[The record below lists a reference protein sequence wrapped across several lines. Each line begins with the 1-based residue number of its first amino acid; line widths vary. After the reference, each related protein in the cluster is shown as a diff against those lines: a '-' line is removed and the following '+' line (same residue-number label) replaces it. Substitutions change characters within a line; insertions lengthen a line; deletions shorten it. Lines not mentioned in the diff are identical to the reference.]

1 MFAREGYP
9 FMMGA
14 LALAA
19 LAYVGA
25 LRMRSWPLW
34 LLAFTLTVIALWV
47 AWFFRNPER
56 AGERGEQVVVSPADG
71 RVVLITHIDEPTFVD
86 GPTVRVSV
94 FMNVFDVHVNRY
106 PVNGRVEHVVHKA
119 GKFLNA
125 VTEASSVE
133 NEQASVGILSGSHR
147 ILVRQ
152 IAGLI
157 ARRII
162 TDSAPGDAAVQG
174 ARMGLIRFGSRVDVF
189 LPPQSRLR
197 VAVGQRMKAGETV
210 LADLPV
216 AGGDLT

>member
-9 FMMGA
+9 FMIGA
-14 LALAA
+14 FALAA
-19 LAYVGA
+19 LAFAGA

-34 LLAFTLTVIALWV
+34 VLAILLTVIGLWV

-56 AGERGEQVVVSPADG
+56 SGERGEQVVVSPADG
-71 RVVLITHIDEPTFVD
+71 RIVLITQVDEPTFVG
-86 GPTVRVSV
+86 GPAIRVSV

-106 PVNGRVEHVVHKA
+106 PVNGHIEHVRHVA

-133 NEQASVGILSGSHR
+133 NEQASVGIVSGPHR

-162 TDSAPGDAAVQG
+162 TDSVPGTMAAQG

-189 LPPQSRLR
+189 LPMETRLR
-197 VAVGQRMKAGETV
+197 VKIGDRMKAGASI

-216 AGGDLT
+216 A